1 MARTDDKTTVV
12 ANVFRDEL
20 VDESAGA
27 DGNVFRKAWPLEGPL
42 TDEELKAL
50 GFPPRKERPRT
61 VVFTTQAKPHFKDS
75 ALVGIISNNVSI
87 YLAFLSYV

>member
-1 MARTDDKTTVV
+1 MAMTHDKTTVV

-42 TDEELKAL
+42 TDEELESF
-50 GFPPRKERPRT
+50 GFSA
-61 VVFTTQAKPHFKDS
+61 AKRATKDS
-75 ALVGIISNNVSI
+75 GFYNAGQAPFQGQRVSRN
-87 YLAFLSYV
+87 Y